1 MSIDIFIHCP
11 CFSKSILVF
20 DDTGIARKKNDI
32 KNDFHYS
39 ADIFDI
45 AQDKKSK
52 LQAVSKRNPK

>member
-1 MSIDIFIHCP
+1 M
-11 CFSKSILVF
+11 IL
-20 DDTGIARKKNDI
+20 

-52 LQAVSKRNPK
+52 LQTVSKRTASSIQKKS